1 MLLQLFHLNK
11 IKCLICELV
20 FVLMIFVDLY
30 WSANHCSYNGR
41 TWMTYLH
48 QKCKDYAGTRWKK
61 ETCCH
66 QDRWKKYIPCWK
78 MLYVGNMEKYR
89 RRPYLISFPMK
100 KKRWPV
106 AELRRQ
112 HEHKVPSNEFWPG
125 IRFVKFCVWV
135 VCWFHRMPTMAFV
148 VVVNTVLP
156 SHTVSAIYLQG
167 CKCASSKCS
176 THNSAWRA

>member
-1 MLLQLFHLNK
+1 MAELGWH
-11 IKCLICELV
+11 ICIRNAKTMRELV
-20 FVLMIFVDLY
+20 ERKRLVATRID
-30 WSANHCSYNGR
+30 GR
-41 TWMTYLH
+41 STFHAERCCTYVTWRNTVCTEH
-48 QKCKDYAGTRWKK
+48 
-61 ETCCH
+61 
-66 QDRWKKYIPCWK
+66 
-78 MLYVGNMEKYR
+78 R

-106 AELRRQ
+106 AELRRR

-135 VCWFHRMPTMAFV
+135 VCWFHRMPTMAFM

-167 CKCASSKCS
+167 CKCASSKCT